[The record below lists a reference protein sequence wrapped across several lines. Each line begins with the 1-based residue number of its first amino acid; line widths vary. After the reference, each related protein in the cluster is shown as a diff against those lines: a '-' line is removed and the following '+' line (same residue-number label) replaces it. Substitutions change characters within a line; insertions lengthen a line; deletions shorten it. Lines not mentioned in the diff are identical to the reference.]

1 MEIRDVYIHTLIEYY
16 YKPGSTAA
24 VVYLRLMVS
33 CSQRLERH
41 QNDTRFRASKCA
53 ECFSKL
59 SYTNTDAASSESAA
73 AANGGMYL
81 LAKTAARFFPLC
93 FCGACDPAMR

>member
-1 MEIRDVYIHTLIEYY
+1 MGIRDAYIHTLIEYY

-59 SYTNTDAASSESAA
+59 SYTNTDAS

-93 FCGACDPAMR
+93 FCGACDPAMQ